1 MRQEQLARRDFH
13 KFSSDV
19 TPAIRN
25 PSMRPEDSR
34 KDVHFHQFFY
44 RINADKTIDAI
55 CGFCYM
61 TAATAA
67 TRAELEV
74 KERAHRC
81 PRS

>member
-1 MRQEQLARRDFH
+1 MRQEQLALRDFH
-13 KFSSDV
+13 KFSSGV
-19 TPAIRN
+19 TPAIGNAR
-25 PSMRPEDSR
+25 MRPEDAR
-34 KDVHFHQFFY
+34 KNVHFHQFFY

-55 CGFCYM
+55 CAFCYM

-67 TRAELEV
+67 TRTELEV

>member
-1 MRQEQLARRDFH
+1 
-13 KFSSDV
+13 
-19 TPAIRN
+19 
-25 PSMRPEDSR
+25 MRPEDAR

-67 TRAELEV
+67 TPEELEV

-81 PRS
+81 PGS